1 MSSWAARSMSET
13 REVVAVVEGYTEQVF
28 VDSILAVYLKRRSG
42 VLLSSVVVG
51 PPGQQGG
58 DVRFARVNG
67 NLDLLM
73 RESEAFVTLLVDYYG
88 IGTDWPG
95 YEESKKAGSHTS
107 RARIVKDR
115 TAERVVELYG
125 ECGAADRFVPYVS
138 MFEMEALL
146 FTDPK
151 VLSEHLGIPVAKVA
165 AVLQECGEPERIDDS
180 PQGAPSKRL
189 LRLNATFR
197 KKVTGIA
204 IAREIG
210 IEAMRTACP
219 LFGEW
224 VTTLERLGA
233 VGR

>member
-1 MSSWAARSMSET
+1 MSSWAVPCMNEAPEI
-13 REVVAVVEGYTEQVF
+13 VAIVEGYTEQVF
-28 VDSILAVYLKRRSG
+28 VDSILAPHLMRRNG
-42 VLLSSVVVG
+42 LLLRPVIVG
-51 PPGQQGG
+51 PPGQRGG
-58 DVRFARVNG
+58 DVRFARVSG
-67 NLDLLM
+67 NLDTLM
-73 RESEAFVTLLVDYYG
+73 KNSEAFVTLLVDYYG

-95 YEESKKAGSHTS
+95 YQESKDAVSHAR
-107 RARIVKDR
+107 RARIIKDR
-115 TAERVVELYG
+115 TAEKVVELYG
-125 ECGAADRFVPYVS
+125 GCGAAVRFIPYVS

-146 FTDPK
+146 FTDPE
-151 VLSEHLGIPVAKVA
+151 VLAEHLDIPVAEVD
-165 AVLQECGEPERIDDS
+165 AVLEECGEPERIDDS

-210 IEAMRTACP
+210 VDAMREACP

-233 VGR
+233 ARR